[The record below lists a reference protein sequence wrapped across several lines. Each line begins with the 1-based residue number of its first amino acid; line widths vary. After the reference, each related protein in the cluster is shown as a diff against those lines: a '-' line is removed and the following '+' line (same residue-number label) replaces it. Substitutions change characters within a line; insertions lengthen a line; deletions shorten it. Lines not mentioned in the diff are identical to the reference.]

1 MRRILI
7 VGCGYLGRRVG
18 KRLVEQG
25 DAVFGTTRGADKA
38 ESLRQLG
45 IQPLILDVAD
55 PSTLAASL
63 PFDAAIHS
71 LGFDRSAG
79 ESRGEVVINGL
90 SRVLNVLESVPK
102 IVFTSTTGVY
112 GQEDGSWVDET
123 SATVP
128 SDESGRVALQAEET
142 LRARRPDA
150 VIVRLAG
157 LYGPG
162 RMIRRAALL
171 AGTPIVGAVDSYLNL
186 IHIDDA
192 AAVVIAALDR
202 AEPGATFLAG
212 DGHPLIRREFYETM
226 AKLLDAPPP
235 RFEAGEG
242 LRRERSNRRVSNR
255 KVREELGVTL
265 LYPDLTTGLRASLDA
280 ETGAARRVDH
290 DPPSSPPSEGGS

>member
-7 VGCGYLGRRVG
+7 VGCGYLGRRLG
-18 KRLVEQG
+18 MRLVERG
-25 DAVFGTTRGADKA
+25 DAVFGTTRSADKA
-38 ESLRQLG
+38 AGLRQLG

-63 PFDAAIHS
+63 PFDAVVHS

-79 ESRGEVVINGL
+79 QARGEVVIDGL
-90 SRVLNVLESVPK
+90 DRVLGVLESVPR
-102 IVFTSTTGVY
+102 IVFTGTTGVY

-123 SATVP
+123 SPTVP

-162 RMIRRAALL
+162 RMIRRDALL
-171 AGTPIVGAVDSYLNL
+171 AGSPIVGPVDSYLNL

-192 AAVVIAALDR
+192 ASVVIAALER
-202 AEPGATFLAG
+202 AEPGATFLAS
-212 DGHPLIRREFYETM
+212 DGHPLIRRAFYETM
-226 AKLLDAPPP
+226 ARLLDAPPP

-242 LRRERSNRRVSNR
+242 SRRERANRRIANR
-255 KVREELGVTL
+255 KILEALGIVL
-265 LYPDLTTGLRASLDA
+265 AYPDVTTGMRASLDA
-280 ETGAARRVDH
+280 ET
-290 DPPSSPPSEGGS
+290 